1 MGHRTIHIF
10 NPGHEFA
17 LAENKSYVTLPRAAQ
32 QLQNDLAFLPALWAK
47 ADDFVL
53 VNHAHYAQIPSDLHP
68 YVKCSNFITPSEIS
82 SLPLD
87 DVQFEPWGWDKPLC
101 QQLILLLAE
110 KSERLLPSEE
120 ALDVLRKMSSRQWA
134 ARYLLPRIVMQ
145 NDNLVGWAHAFN
157 YVQDVLEVIDN
168 ASQNSPYQF
177 VLKAPWS
184 SSGRGLRYVDVHGE
198 GITEHL
204 KGWIK
209 NVIRRQGCV
218 MLEPFYQKVCDFG
231 MEFYAHKDG
240 TIDYLGLSVF
250 NTTNGAYTGNVL
262 ADETQKEKI
271 LSRYVSTTYLKNIRD
286 IIKDIMSSALKDVY
300 TGPFGV
306 DMMILN
312 NGYIHP
318 CVELNLRQT
327 MGHVALALT
336 QKVEVPRVMRMS
348 FQAGHY
354 SMHINSLPSLS
365 KEQ

>member
-1 MGHRTIHIF
+1 MKVYLF
-10 NPGHEFA
+10 NPGHDIA
-17 LAENKSYVTLPRAAQ
+17 LAAHQKYVTLPHAAR
-32 QLQNDLAFLPALWAK
+32 QLQTDLAFLPALWATEESYI
-47 ADDFVL
+47 L
-53 VNHAHYAQIPSDLHP
+53 VEDKNH
-68 YVKCSNFITPSEIS
+68 VKVPTYLKQYTSHVNFIDFNDLANHIKEEIE
-82 SLPLD
+82 
-87 DVQFEPWGWDKPLC
+87 FIPWGWDLALR
-101 QQLILLLAE
+101 QQLIDKTQGLIE
-110 KSERLLPSEE
+110 DFLPSEKQLE
-120 ALDVLRKMSSRQWA
+120 GIRNISGRGWSALH
-134 ARYLLPRIVMQ
+134 LLPRLTSSVDKTIGEVEIF
-145 NDNLVGWAHAFN
+145 DNYTSLTQYLQPKENGLA
-157 YVQDVLEVIDN
+157 
-168 ASQNSPYQF
+168 YQY

-184 SSGRGLRYVDVHGE
+184 SSGRGLRFVDMNHE
-198 GITEHL
+198 GISTHL

-209 NVIRRQGCV
+209 NVIDKQKYITA
-218 MLEPFYQKVCDFG
+218 EPYYSKVCDFG

-271 LSRYVSTTYLKNIRD
+271 LSRYVSTTCLKNIRD
-286 IIKDIMSSALKDVY
+286 IIKNIMSSALKEVY